1 MPTATS
7 TATSKTP
14 PPTTSF
20 RRRLP
25 SLLPT
30 LLLGLLLAGPA
41 SAYIVILKNGSQ
53 ITTQK
58 KYEVQGDKVLL
69 TLSNGTKASYRAS
82 DVDFAKTDEVN
93 RYGTLNNSQIIDVKE
108 EPKPVTVRPDDE
120 KSFGDLI
127 SNRNLALP
135 EAGRRPAASPAA
147 AATAKPSSGGTSTA
161 AGFVNMPALP
171 RKPLA
176 DGELSGEIMTYL
188 RGQGV
193 DEIRIYQG
201 SRSRRA
207 LVEIVA
213 SSEASVFKVMKD
225 AANCLLQIE
234 QRAPKK
240 LEALE
245 LYLTADG
252 KLPAGQ
258 FTLTPDLAN
267 QLASGR
273 VEPSTFFVRYVEF

>member
-1 MPTATS
+1 MPM
-7 TATSKTP
+7 KTP
-14 PPTTSF
+14 PRQTL
-20 RRRLP
+20 RL
-25 SLLPT
+25 LLPC
-30 LLLGLLLAGPA
+30 LAFGLLLAAPA

-58 KYEVQGDKVLL
+58 KYEIQGDKILL

-93 RYGTLNNSQIIDVKE
+93 RYGTLNNSQILEVQQ
-108 EPKPVTVRPDDE
+108 EPQPAQLRPDDE

-135 EAGRRPAASPAA
+135 ESGRRAAPSPAA
-147 AATAKPSSGGTSTA
+147 AAKPTVASGTNTP
-161 AGFVNMPALP
+161 AGFVNLPALP

-193 DEIRIYQG
+193 DDVRIFQG

-234 QRAPKK
+234 QRYPKK
-240 LEALE
+240 LESIE

-252 KLPAGQ
+252 KAPAGQ
-258 FTLTPDLAN
+258 FTLTPELAN

-273 VEPSTFFVRYVEF
+273 VEPASFFVRYVEF